1 MTGRRMGLA
10 LQLLGIGWYVGLSI
24 GGGGVGGYWLGER
37 LGLNP
42 LITLL
47 GIGVGIAVA
56 IFGMFRMLMA
66 VLRSASDPS
75 DPSDH
80 GEY

>member
-10 LQLLGIGWYVGLSI
+10 LQLLGIGWYVGLCI
-24 GGGGVGGYWLGER
+24 GGGGLGGYWLGER

-42 LITLL
+42 LVTLI

-56 IFGMFRMLMA
+56 IYGMYRMLIA
-66 VLRSASDPS
+66 VLASASEQ
-75 DPSDH
+75 